1 MPKKIFIG
9 SLSVATTEA
18 ALMSLFRRYGAVT
31 SVKMGIDRNTNRPSG
46 TAIAEMPI
54 DGQGLAA
61 IAGLNNTN
69 IGGKVVT
76 VNEATAAQLRDI

>member
-1 MPKKIFIG
+1 MPKSIFIG
-9 SLSVATTEA
+9 GLSVATTEA
-18 ALMSLFRRYGAVT
+18 TLLSLFRRYGAVT

-54 DGQGLAA
+54 DGQALSA

-69 IGGKVVT
+69 IGGKMVAVS
-76 VNEATAAQLRDI
+76 EATAAQLRDA